1 MRKFLLFGL
10 MLVLMAVPVMAE
22 QPWDSNASIKNPVT
36 LFGNA
41 THINENYTF
50 TYSINGSNLNL
61 EADCSD
67 LFIVYQD
74 TVEVD
79 RLIEG
84 DCQTD
89 QKDGLNVSWKMRPGI
104 TISSWANSTDWSI
117 WTNGIDGIV
126 PSDNPFLT
134 YAFYDNFSVYNTS
147 KWENSEGGCGSVSNG
162 HLICSGFSGTNSA
175 NSLMKFDTSNWTMI
189 SNFSGGGSSQTW
201 GFFQYGQE
209 HGQGTGQGI
218 FINAVSSTNRYPSVT
233 KPGWVNHHYSAL
245 NTEDLGYFVNGFS
258 MNGTNA
264 FIFWNDT
271 ITYTEDNVQGDLPS
285 WDGWIT
291 PAIHYEGGSGSMF
304 IDWVLAK
311 AWAES
316 PPTMSVES
324 NPLIIAQLSPQES
337 SVQNG
342 ADTIFNCSAQ
352 TISVT
357 GVNVSNVTV
366 NVYDTTDALDYSE
379 FFDYDGLDMNQTY
392 SSFSRN
398 LTLDGVWDWS
408 CSGTST
414 DNTIVSSTNSSFT
427 VDTGIPIITLT
438 GPILES
444 NISNIF
450 SIYSVLDATS
460 ISCDYSINLG
470 SNTSIVCT
478 NDGVETTTELDL
490 SAIIN
495 YGVLNQFYFY
505 SNDSLANNNS
515 KVINFTV
522 VERIDE
528 QWMATGLET
537 ESQQFN
543 ITLDDSLGIIS
554 GATLR
559 YDNLDYVGAL
569 IETSGIQK
577 TYGSVINQPAVGSG
591 TETRYFNWSIDGTV
605 SNKAGSTTYPT
616 HSSTVGNIEIV
627 PTTDGSTCDSVDA
640 TLYTLNFTFKNES
653 TGALVEGANLIAWYE
668 VWTTTSS
675 AKLNFTWTESHAGQ
689 SSYPVCIFPD
699 YGVLNANIKLIY
711 GNESEY
717 EYREFNRQNVELN
730 NQTQNY
736 TLYQAELG
744 STTTITITVQ
754 DDVGRVL
761 ENYLVKAILY
771 EYGNTTNPTIEVES
785 QITDPD
791 GIVIMELGASD
802 YYSFEVW
809 KDGTLVHTRPS
820 ALLSQSEFTI
830 VVSTQT
836 LYDATIFTELSNGI
850 TTTLTYS
857 NITGNITATWTDA
870 GALGD
875 SYCLNVYDHSSG
887 DNSPFNSQCDTPNNG
902 QLIYHIGNST
912 EATGKWLARL
922 DVRAVENSAY
932 YTLDEL
938 WIDNEE
944 NWRTFGIEGLMWG
957 GIIATTTIALLGA
970 PAPAAVI
977 AGTTITLVVLG
988 NALEFFSFGWGIL
1001 ALFLFVAGAFVFFMR
1016 D

>member
-1 MRKFLLFGL
+1 

-22 QPWDSNASIKNPVT
+22 QSWDSNATQYFP
-36 LFGNA
+36 A
-41 THINENYTF
+41 TIYGAGSLINENYTF
-50 TYSINGSNLNL
+50 KFSLNGSLLNL
-61 EADCSD
+61 ESDCSD

-74 TVEVD
+74 TTEVD
-79 RLIEG
+79 RVVEG
-84 DCQTD
+84 DCQTAE
-89 QKDGLNVSWKMRPGI
+89 KDGLNVSWQMRPGA
-104 TISSWANSTDWSI
+104 TIAYNGFSSDWSV
-117 WTNGIDGIV
+117 WTDGIGGIV
-126 PSDNPFLT
+126 PSDNKFLT
-134 YAFYDNFSVYNTS
+134 YPFFDDFATTNTS
-147 KWENSEGGCGSVSNG
+147 KWDYQNAVVSGGAMDCKGMWTSTPSTEFTM
-162 HLICSGFSGTNSA
+162 SG
-175 NSLMKFDTSNWTMI
+175 NWTMKGELWAGSSPHNAPMYALCPI
-189 SNFSGGGSSQTW
+189 NSIGVAGSVCNTGGGTDGLVMSIAGGYSINNANKTN
-201 GFFQYGQE
+201 FQSKTTMISPDTVPSLFDSYENTTLTMFQNGR
-209 HGQGTGQGI
+209 
-218 FINAVSSTNRYPSVT
+218 NVSASRV
-233 KPGWVNHHYSAL
+233 G
-245 NTEDLGYFVNGFS
+245 
-258 MNGTNA
+258 
-264 FIFWNDT
+264 
-271 ITYTEDNVQGDLPS
+271 
-285 WDGWIT
+285 
-291 PAIHYEGGSGSMF
+291 YEGGTTFYNDSNSFTSDYKFSCVQSDG
-304 IDWVLAK
+304 DLGGAK
-311 AWAES
+311 LREIALFGAVEH
-316 PPTMSVES
+316 PPTFDLDVVETVVIS
-324 NPLIIAQLSPQES
+324 QLSPQEGS
-337 SVQNG
+337 TQNG
-342 ADTIFNCSAQ
+342 VDTLFNCS
-352 TISVT
+352 VT
-357 GVNVSNVTV
+357 TLSLIGTNVSNVTV
-366 NVYDTTDALDYSE
+366 NVYDTIDALDYSE
-379 FFDYDGLDMNQTY
+379 FFDYGGLVNNSY
-392 SSFSRN
+392 SSFNLN
-398 LTLDGVWDWS
+398 LTTDGIWDWS
-408 CSGTST
+408 CSTTT
-414 DNTIVSSTNSSFT
+414 DTNAHYSSDNKSFT
-427 VDTGIPIITLT
+427 VDTGIPTITLT
-438 GPILES
+438 APIIES

-460 ISCDYSINLG
+460 ISCDYSINAG
-470 SNTSIVCT
+470 ANTSIACT
-478 NDGVETTTELDL
+478 NDGVETITELDL

-505 SNDSLANNNS
+505 ANDSLANNNS

-528 QWMATGLET
+528 QWMETGLET

-559 YDNLDYVGAL
+559 YDNLNYVGAL

-577 TYGSVINQPAVGSG
+577 TYGTAVNQPAVGSG

-616 HSSTVGNIEIV
+616 HSSTVGNIEIA

-640 TLYTLNFTFKNES
+640 TLYALNFTFKNES

-699 YGVLNANIKLIY
+699 YGELNANIKLIY

-717 EYREFNRQNVELN
+717 EYREFNLQNLELN

-771 EYGNTTNPTIEVES
+771 EYGNTTNPIREVDS
-785 QITDPD
+785 HITDPD
-791 GIVIMELGASD
+791 GIVILELGASD

-820 ALLSQSEFTI
+820 ALLTQSEFTI
-830 VVSTQT
+830 VVSTQE
-836 LYDATIFTELSNGI
+836 LYDATIFIELSNGI
-850 TTTLTYS
+850 TTTVTYS
-857 NITGNITATWTDA
+857 NITGNITSTWNDA

-887 DNSPFNSQCDTPNNG
+887 DNSPFNSQCDTANNG

-922 DVRAVENSAY
+922 DVRAVENSVY

-944 NWRTFGIEGLMWG
+944 NWRTFGTEGLMWG
-957 GIIATTTIALLGA
+957 GIIATTTLALLGA

-977 AGTTITLVVLG
+977 AGTTLTLVVLG
-988 NALEFFSFGWGIL
+988 NMAEFFSFGWGVM
-1001 ALFLFVAGAFVFFMR
+1001 ALFILIAGVFIYFMR